1 MEQPGDRLAK
11 TGYGLRH
18 ICFFSGAVASLF
30 DPSAPPCHGGAE
42 LQMFQLAVTLQ
53 RRPGYDVHFIT
64 DSSLPEGVDSH
75 GLTLHV
81 LPKPVVHGIP
91 GLSVLENLRRW
102 YVVMRQTG
110 CDVFVQSSQGGPTGQ
125 MALVSK
131 LLGARF
137 VYYAASDADV
147 DGSLLEDRPRVRRL
161 FFWGLEHA
169 DVVFSQNRFQQ
180 EKLRE
185 RHGVRSAILRNGFK
199 VPTNYPERHREHILW
214 VSSVQRLKRPELF
227 IRLAQRMPE
236 ERFVMV
242 APPRERTYFD
252 EIVTAAATVPNLE
265 LIPGVSLDGID
276 RYYERAKLFVNTSE
290 FEGFPN
296 AFVQAAMA
304 GTPIVSLDV
313 DPDGLLSSK
322 TLGVYA
328 HGDLGELETA
338 VRSLCMLDARWCR
351 LSQTAFDYAR
361 GSHDIETVVDTL
373 TNAIWPIDRLAEL
386 VVD

>member
-53 RRPGYDVHFIT
+53 LRPGYDVHFIT
-64 DSSLPEGVDSH
+64 NSSLPEDVDSH

-81 LPKPVVHGIP
+81 IRPVARGIK
-91 GLSVLENLRRW
+91 GLAVLENLRRW
-102 YVVMRQTG
+102 HSVMRQTG
-110 CDVFVQSSQGGPTGQ
+110 CDVFVQSSQGGPTRQ

-147 DGSLLEDRPRVRRL
+147 DGSLLESRPRVRRL

-180 EKLRE
+180 EDLRK
-185 RHGVRSAILRNGFK
+185 RHSVRSTILRNGFK

-242 APPRERTYFD
+242 APPRERAYFD
-252 EIVTAAATVPNLE
+252 EIVTVAADVPNLE
-265 LIPGVSLDGID
+265 LIPGVPIKEIQRL
-276 RYYERAKLFVNTSE
+276 YENAKVFVNTSDV
-290 FEGFPN
+290 EGFPN
-296 AFVQAAMA
+296 SFVQAAMA

-313 DPDGLLSSK
+313 DPDGLLSSGA
-322 TLGVYA
+322 LGAWA
-328 HGDLGELETA
+328 HGDFEELERA
-338 VRSLCMLDARWCR
+338 VRSFCTLDDRWLR
-351 LSQTAFDYAR
+351 SSRAAFDYAR
-361 GSHDIETVVDTL
+361 ISHDIEAVVDVFKGVV
-373 TNAIWPIDRLAEL
+373 WPAASPQ
-386 VVD
+386 